1 MLPYTSTHS
10 SDCAVV
16 NNNLELSYLCYTKM
30 LFKLQQYEK
39 LQTANKMEIFYSF
52 LLVANTSDVNK

>member
-1 MLPYTSTHS
+1 
-10 SDCAVV
+10 
-16 NNNLELSYLCYTKM
+16 M

-52 LLVANTSDVNK
+52 LLVANTNDVNTLL